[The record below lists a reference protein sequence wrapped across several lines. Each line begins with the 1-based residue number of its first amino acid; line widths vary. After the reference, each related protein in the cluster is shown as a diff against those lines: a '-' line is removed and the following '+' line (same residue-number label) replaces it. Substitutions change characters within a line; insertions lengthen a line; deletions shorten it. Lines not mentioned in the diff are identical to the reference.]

1 MRSYL
6 FHKYLMVT
14 NMMGVGYRYYW

>member
-14 NMMGVGYRYYW
+14 NMMRVGYRYYW